1 MNFMKFKVMEFD
13 KINKNNIIYSQDTY
27 NKSILEAI
35 KSGYDIR
42 YTVPIIYPIMY
53 NDCSNKYI
61 RGSYNPIIE
70 KSSFERMIIKWRIN
84 ELLKDGKRKEAVELL
99 LEGRK
104 VKYPSIKINT

>member
-1 MNFMKFKVMEFD
+1 MKFKVMEFD

-27 NKSILEAI
+27 NKSILEVI
-35 KSGYDIR
+35 KNGGYDIR
-42 YTVPIIYPIMY
+42 YTVPILY

-70 KSSFERMIIKWRIN
+70 KSSFEKMIIKWRID

-104 VKYPSIKINT
+104 IKYPGIKVNT

>member
-1 MNFMKFKVMEFD
+1 MNFMKYKVMEFD

-35 KSGYDIR
+35 KNGHDIR
-42 YTVPIIYPIMY
+42 YTVPIVY

-61 RGSYNPIIE
+61 RGSYNPIID
-70 KSSFERMIIKWRIN
+70 KISFEKMIIKWRID

-104 VKYPSIKINT
+104 VKYPNIKVNI